1 MKTRNF
7 SLTIFSAFFGMLSFA
22 QTYTFTN
29 CTATGMNG
37 PTQAMV
43 NTEYLATNLN
53 GLVVVNTQGYQEW
66 TVPATGTYTI
76 EAYGASGGGIS
87 IGTPGQGAVMIGDF
101 SLTSGQ
107 VLKILVG
114 QEGGMYGN
122 SSGGGGGSFV
132 TDLANNPYIVAGAG
146 SGVCNSEIGEP
157 GLTTTTG
164 GGYNPGSAGNGGDCG
179 GAGSGSG
186 SGAGGGL
193 LTTGSSCTYGGGGLA
208 YVAGGT
214 GGNNSGGF
222 GGGGGNTN
230 SGINIAGGG
239 GGYSGGSG
247 NFHPGTLG
255 TGGGGSYNSGANQT
269 NTSGTNVGMG
279 LVVISLSCSPT
290 ILTAD
295 LTLTDVVDECSMA
308 MPTPPTATN
317 DCGVTF
323 NGTTVT
329 VFPITAQGTTV
340 VTWSYDDGQGNTT
353 SQTQN
358 VILTDVTAP
367 VADSTS
373 LPDLS
378 DMCGVSSV
386 TAPTATDNCAGQI
399 TGTTTTT
406 FPVTTPG
413 ASVITWTFD
422 DGQGNVSTQ
431 TQNILNGAI
440 EVGISQTGTQL
451 NADALVAAYQWL
463 DCDNNYSIIAGEA
476 NQYYTPSVTG
486 SYAVEITQGGCVD
499 TSACVLVDF
508 TGIEEMNLQGLS
520 MYPNPT
526 SGMMTINFNGEV
538 KNIEVVDMVGRL
550 ISLPTSITDKTVD
563 ATQLTAGKYMIRLT
577 TENDQV
583 LVKEF
588 VVQN

>member
-1 MKTRNF
+1 MKNILVTTCL
-7 SLTIFSAFFGMLSFA
+7 SLLAMSSVFA
-22 QTYTFTN
+22 QTTFNYTGGMQNFV
-29 CTATGMNG
+29 APSTGS
-37 PTQAMV
+37 
-43 NTEYLATNLN
+43 YS
-53 GLVVVNTQGYQEW
+53 
-66 TVPATGTYTI
+66 I
-76 EAYGASGGGIS
+76 EAFGASGGDVTS
-87 IGTPGQGAVMIGDF
+87 YYPTIGGEGGYAIGEVSLTAGQSVFVYVGGKGEDRLGNHPYSSCTSAAGGYNGGGMTSSAGNSTPGGGASDVRIGGTALIDR
-101 SLTSGQ
+101 
-107 VLKILVG
+107 VIVA
-114 QEGGMYGN
+114 
-122 SSGGGGGSFV
+122 GGGGGGGWNYSV
-132 TDLANNPYIVAGAG
+132 GGDGG
-146 SGVCNSEIGEP
+146 
-157 GLTTTTG
+157 GLTAENGTNTG
-164 GGYNPGSAGNGGDCG
+164 GTGTGAYGGSQISGGNM
-179 GAGSGSG
+179 
-186 SGAGGGL
+186 GAGGSSCSVTSGSL
-193 LTTGSSCTYGGGGLA
+193 GQGGDGGGSSA
-208 YVAGGT
+208 
-214 GGNNSGGF
+214 
-222 GGGGGNTN
+222 GGGGG
-230 SGINIAGGG
+230 GGGYYGGGG
-239 GGYSGGSG
+239 GGYSDG
-247 NFHPGTLG
+247 
-255 TGGGGSYNSGANQT
+255 GGGGSSYIGGVSSGSVAI
-269 NTSGTNVGMG
+269 GGNVGNG
-279 LVVISLSCSPT
+279 QVIITLLCSPT

-295 LTLTDVVDECSMA
+295 LTLADVVEECSMA

-340 VTWSYDDGQGNTT
+340 ITWNYDDGQGNTT

-367 VADSTS
+367 VADSAS

-378 DMCGVSSV
+378 DMCGVTSV

-440 EVGISQTGTQL
+440 DVGISQTGTQL
-451 NADALVAAYQWL
+451 TADALVAAYQWL
-463 DCDNNYSIIAGEA
+463 DCDNNYSIIAGEV
-476 NQYYTPSVTG
+476 NQFYTPAVTG

-526 SGMMTINFNGEV
+526 SGMMTINFTGEI

-550 ISLPTSITDKTVD
+550 ISLPSSVTDKTVN
-563 ATQLTAGKYMIRLT
+563 ATQLTAGKYMIRIT

-583 LVKEF
+583 LVREF